1 MGFTKYIFRLR
12 DTEMKAI
19 CFEEIGE
26 NIGGYIKNIIILNGK
41 VSEKFRGISNFPLK
55 KIVLL

>member
-12 DTEMKAI
+12 DTEMEAI

-26 NIGGYIKNIIILNGK
+26 NIGGYIKNIIIVNGK
-41 VSEKFRGISNFPLK
+41 VSEKFRRISNFPLK